1 MNVEKTISTKKVY
14 ECPIFWVEEAEVELP
29 DGSKAKRWYVV
40 RKDAVLVICVRD
52 EKIIFLREFRS
63 ARQSVEWR
71 LPSGGVKDGEEP
83 VNAAI
88 RETREEVG
96 LEPLDIKLLKTFD
109 NPSSTIKQKAHCFI
123 ATQFKE
129 NPLNTGEPEEKFNEI
144 KELTFEEAKN
154 LLDEGEF
161 SASIE
166 KGLRVFFKNNL

>member
-29 DGSKAKRWYVV
+29 NGSIAKRWYVV
-40 RKDAVLVICVRD
+40 RHDAVLVICIRN
-52 EKIIFLREFRS
+52 ESIIFLREFRS
-63 ARQSVEWR
+63 ASKSVEWR

-83 VNAAI
+83 LSAAI
-88 RETREEVG
+88 RETREEIG

-129 NPLNTGEPEEKFNEI
+129 NPLDTGEPEEKFNET
-144 KELTFEEAKN
+144 KELTFDEARA
-154 LLDEGEF
+154 LLNDGEF

-166 KGLRVFFKNNL
+166 KALRVFFKQQ